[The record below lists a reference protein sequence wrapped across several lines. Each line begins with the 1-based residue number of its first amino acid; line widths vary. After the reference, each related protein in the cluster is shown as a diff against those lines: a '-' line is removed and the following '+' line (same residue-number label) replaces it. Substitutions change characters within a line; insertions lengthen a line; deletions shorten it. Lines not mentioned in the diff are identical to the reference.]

1 MTRRVTTS
9 LGAARATALL
19 AVAVPTAAHAQSGP
33 TAGAAGVE
41 ATVSMDNCQIKRSRN
56 AGGFTYFRNRSVSQ
70 VRSSLR
76 VTLSDPQALNI
87 VDGTATAAPANS

>member
-56 AGGFTYFRNRSVSQ
+56 AGGFTYF
-70 VRSSLR
+70 
-76 VTLSDPQALNI
+76 
-87 VDGTATAAPANS
+87 